1 MWDDDPELK
10 LFLSRKLNQLACS
23 LVFEHMKVE
32 GAVYAAKKFRVE
44 MCMNP
49 EKKFFTEFCM
59 LFSLCHPNIIQ

>member
-1 MWDDDPELK
+1 
-10 LFLSRKLNQLACS
+10 
-23 LVFEHMKVE
+23 MKVE

-49 EKKFFTEFCM
+49 HKKFFTEFCI